1 VSKAARQATKR
12 KDKFIL
18 ACVVSLVCAGL
29 LVWGNTLRN
38 GFVYDDETF
47 IVANPGIRTLTPL
60 TKFFAWE
67 TSAGDPQM
75 SKDVWRPLTTFS
87 SAVNYQLF
95 ELNPVPYH
103 LVNVV
108 LHIINALLVFW
119 LVILMA
125 TGIKRK
131 EKERKWG
138 EGRGAGIV
146 AFITAAI
153 FLLHPGQVETVAW
166 IAQRS
171 NLLFLFFYL
180 LSFILILKRK
190 MAFSLIAF
198 ACSLLAK
205 EMALSLPLVLL
216 AYFIFIER
224 KKFLPALYQTL
235 PYFLVLLAFVLARSA
250 ALGQV
255 AQTGYWAGGF
265 VPQMLTMVKGFAY
278 YVKLMFLPYPL
289 SIEYLFPVKNYLDA
303 EVVVYGL
310 LLAGIIYFAWRAKGK
325 YPLLSFGVFLF
336 FLSLVPVSNIL
347 PIRALINER
356 FLYSGVIG
364 FGLVVGAAALELGAR
379 RLKLIMA
386 LLIVLALIYGAIDL
400 YRNLS
405 WQDNFSCAEENLKT
419 CPQSASLHYGMGR
432 AYAER
437 GMYDRAIGEFKLA
450 LEMDPEIARALLAAG
465 IINEI
470 DPLAVQYRE
479 ALQKSVK
486 PFDGLNNLGTTYLKA
501 GDYRQAA
508 LALALAVDK
517 WPAGSSDE
525 QELLNAKSNLSVA
538 YAYSGDLRQAIALCR
553 ELLARNPGM
562 EKTRRNLELFT
573 TGLKAH

>member
-1 VSKAARQATKR
+1 MA
-12 KDKFIL
+12 
-18 ACVVSLVCAGL
+18 LVCAGL

-47 IVANPGIRTLTPL
+47 IVANPGIRSLTPL

-119 LVILMA
+119 LVLLMA
-125 TGIKRK
+125 TGVKRK
-131 EKERKWG
+131 GKEQKWG
-138 EGRGAGIV
+138 EGRGAEVV
-146 AFITAAI
+146 AFIAAAI
-153 FLLHPGQVETVAW
+153 FLLHPVQVETVAW
-166 IAQRS
+166 VAQRS

-205 EMALSLPLVLL
+205 EMALSLPLILP

-224 KKFLPALYQTL
+224 KKFLPALNQTL

-255 AQTGYWAGGF
+255 AQTGYWAGGLF
-265 VPQMLTMVKGFAY
+265 PQMLTMVKGFAY
-278 YVKLMFLPYPL
+278 YVKLLFLPYPL
-289 SIEYLFPVKNYLDA
+289 SIEYLFPVKTTVDLEIIA
-303 EVVVYGL
+303 YGL
-310 LLAGIIYFAWRAKGK
+310 LLAGIIYLAWRARGK
-325 YPLLSFGVFLF
+325 YPLISFGVFLF
-336 FLSLVPVSNIL
+336 FLSLVPVSNLL

-356 FLYSGVIG
+356 FLYPGVIG
-364 FGLVVGAAALELGAR
+364 FGLVVGASARELGAR
-379 RLKLIMA
+379 RFKLIIIFLA
-386 LLIVLALIYGAIDL
+386 ALALVYGAVDL

-405 WQDNFSCAEENLKT
+405 WQDNFSCAAANLQT

-432 AYAER
+432 ACAER

-450 LEMDPEIARALLAAG
+450 LEIDADTAQAMVAAG
-465 IINEI
+465 IIGAV

-479 ALQKSVK
+479 TLQKNVK
-486 PFDGLNNLGTTYLKA
+486 PFDGLNNLGTAYLKA

-508 LALALAVDK
+508 LALALAVEQ
-517 WPAGSSDE
+517 WPAGSPDE
-525 QELLNAKSNLSVA
+525 QELLNVKSNLSVA
-538 YAYSGDLRQAIALCR
+538 YAYAGEMGKAIALCR
-553 ELLARNPGM
+553 ELLAQNPGM

-573 TGLKAH
+573 TGFKAH

>member
-1 VSKAARQATKR
+1 MSTAAQPTIKL
-12 KDKFIL
+12 KDKFIIV
-18 ACVVSLVCAGL
+18 CLVTLICAGL

-47 IVANPGIRTLTPL
+47 IVANPGIRSLTPL
-60 TKFFAWE
+60 TKFLAWE

-87 SAVNYQLF
+87 SALNYQLF
-95 ELNPVPYH
+95 ELNPAPYH
-103 LVNVV
+103 LVNLV
-108 LHIINALLVFW
+108 LHIINTLMVFW
-119 LVILMA
+119 LVLLMA
-125 TGIKRK
+125 SGIKRK
-131 EKERKWG
+131 AKEQKRG
-138 EGRGAGIV
+138 EGRGAVVV
-146 AFITAAI
+146 ALITAAI
-153 FLLHPGQVETVAW
+153 FLLHPVQVETVAW
-166 IAQRS
+166 ITQRS

-180 LSFILILKRK
+180 LSFILLLKRK
-190 MAFSLIAF
+190 MAFSLVAF

-235 PYFLVLLAFVLARSA
+235 PYFLVLFAFVLARSA

-265 VPQMLTMVKGFAY
+265 IPQMLTMVKGFAY

-289 SIEYLFPVKNYLDA
+289 SIEYLFPIKTAVDLEIIAYA
-303 EVVVYGL
+303 L
-310 LLAGIIYFAWRAKGK
+310 LLSGIIYLAWRARGQ
-325 YPLLSFGVFLF
+325 YPLLSFGLFWF

-356 FLYSGVIG
+356 FLYPGVIG
-364 FGLVVGAAALELGAR
+364 FGLVVGAAAPLLGAR
-379 RLKLIMA
+379 RLKIVMA
-386 LLIVLALIYGAIDL
+386 LLMVLTLVYGAVDI

-437 GMYDRAIGEFKLA
+437 GMYDRAIGEFLLA
-450 LEMDPEIARALLAAG
+450 LEIDADTAQAMVAAG
-465 IINEI
+465 IIGEV

-479 ALQKSVK
+479 TLQKNVK

-501 GDYRQAA
+501 GNYRQAA

-525 QELLNAKSNLSVA
+525 QELLNVKSNLSVA
-538 YAYSGDLRQAIALCR
+538 YADSGDLGKAIALCR
-553 ELLARNPGM
+553 ELLAQNPGM
-562 EKTRRNLELFT
+562 DKTRRNLELFT
-573 TGLKAH
+573 TGVKAH